1 MTGDAAY
8 EQFAKD
14 AMRYLAARPVV
25 DSLPAST
32 ALLADPETG
41 SEPLHLTVI
50 GHKDDPRRRIS
61 VKRRCA
67 MDAIR

>member
-1 MTGDAAY
+1 
-8 EQFAKD
+8 
-14 AMRYLAARPVV
+14 MRYLAARSVV
-25 DSLPAST
+25 ARLPAST

-67 MDAIR
+67 MDAIQ

>member
-1 MTGDAAY
+1 MTDDAAY
-8 EQFAKD
+8 EQFTKD

-25 DSLPAST
+25 DRLPAST

-67 MDAIR
+67 MDAIQ